1 MSLLDDQERLDIER
15 VDCMI
20 KKHWILNELTVTIKK
35 DWILNE
41 LTGRSR
47 NTGY

>member
-1 MSLLDDQERLDIER
+1 
-15 VDCMI
+15 MI

-35 DWILNE
+35 DWILRVDCMIKKHWILNE

-47 NTGY
+47 KTGY